1 MAPRTSLAT
10 MLATAGAVVV
20 LLGPA
25 HAQSGSTGR
34 PPAQADFDLCNRE
47 AHAAI
52 GGSASPRTSATPSP
66 GPSTGGT
73 TIGSGTLGAA
83 GATGGTGA
91 LSDGSTLTGSST
103 TGDPTLRGIASGAG
117 SDPAYQQAY
126 RECLRRRGF

>member
-1 MAPRTSLAT
+1 MALRKALAT
-10 MLATAGAVVV
+10 MLVAAGVAA

-25 HAQSGSTGR
+25 HAQTSS
-34 PPAQADFDLCNRE
+34 DFDRCNRE
-47 AHAAI
+47 AQGAI
-52 GGSASPRTSATPSP
+52 GGSASPSTSATPGSA
-66 GPSTGGT
+66 PSTGGT

-91 LSDGSTLTGSST
+91 LSDGSTLSGSAT

-126 RECLRRRGF
+126 RDCLRRRGF